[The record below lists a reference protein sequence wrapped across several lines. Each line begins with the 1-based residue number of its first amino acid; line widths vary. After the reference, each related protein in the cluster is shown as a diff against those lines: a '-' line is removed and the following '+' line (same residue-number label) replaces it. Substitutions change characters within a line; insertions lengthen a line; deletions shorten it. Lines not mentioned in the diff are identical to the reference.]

1 MFTPAMGMDGWVT
14 CKVVRIKV
22 IKPSTASLNET

>member
-14 CKVVRIKV
+14 CKVVRIKA
-22 IKPSTASLNET
+22 IKPSIYRGLK